1 MAMPADRS
9 VALVVGNDEN
19 DVGRLGFGLGLKK
32 ATAEKAEQYRQLS
45 QRKVHDQLIKE
56 SPMAAKPLA

>member
-1 MAMPADRS
+1 MPADRP

-19 DVGRLGFGLGLKK
+19 DVGRLCFGLGLKN
-32 ATAEKAEQYRQLS
+32 ATAQDAEQYRQAS

-56 SPMAAKPLA
+56 TSMAAKPLA

>member
-1 MAMPADRS
+1 MPADRP

-32 ATAEKAEQYRQLS
+32 ATAENAEQYRQVS
-45 QRKVHDQLIKE
+45 QRKVHDQLINE

>member
-1 MAMPADRS
+1 MPADRP

-32 ATAEKAEQYRQLS
+32 ATAEDAEQYR
-45 QRKVHDQLIKE
+45 
-56 SPMAAKPLA
+56 